1 MSRTSKTLLYIGLIL
16 CCLALAYAFSV
27 EHTQVLRQAAGAS
40 RSRMMACF
48 GGFLAVLIALGVLSA
63 FDISHYFGERAK
75 QWFLQGG
82 APITSAPE
90 FETAEKLRASGQ
102 ALDAIGVLREFLQVH
117 PGEVQVMSRI
127 AEIYNYDLKNY
138 LAAALEYEELLK
150 HRLDPEQWGWAALH
164 LAKLYG
170 RLNEPDKSLAL
181 LEKLQSKYGKTVAAR
196 RARKALEQLQD
207 TESEDQ
213 HSGSS

>member
-27 EHTQVLRQAAGAS
+27 EHTHVLLKAPGAS

-48 GGFLAVLIALGVLSA
+48 VGFVVMVIAIGVLCA
-63 FDISHYFGERAK
+63 FDTSRYLGERAK

-102 ALDAIGVLREFLQVH
+102 PLDAIGVLREFLQSH

-150 HRLDPEQWGWAALH
+150 HRLDAEQWGWAALH

-181 LEKLQSKYGKTVAAR
+181 LENLQSKSGKTVAAR

-207 TESEDQ
+207 TESEDAA
-213 HSGSS
+213 G

>member
-1 MSRTSKTLLYIGLIL
+1 MQLGMSRTTKTLLYIGLTL
-16 CCLALAYAFSV
+16 SCLTLAYAFSV
-27 EHTQVLRQAAGAS
+27 EHTRGLRQAAGA
-40 RSRMMACF
+40 
-48 GGFLAVLIALGVLSA
+48 GFLALVIGLGVLCV

-90 FETAEKLRASGQ
+90 FEAAEKLRASGQ
-102 ALDAIGVLREFLQVH
+102 ALDAIGVLREFLQAH

-150 HRLDPEQWGWAALH
+150 CRMDPEQWGWAALH

-181 LEKLQSKYGKTVAAR
+181 LERLQTKYGKTVAAR

-207 TESEDQ
+207 SESEDQ
-213 HSGSS
+213 QNPI

>member
-1 MSRTSKTLLYIGLIL
+1 
-16 CCLALAYAFSV
+16 
-27 EHTQVLRQAAGAS
+27 
-40 RSRMMACF
+40 MMACF
-48 GGFLAVLIALGVLSA
+48 GGFIAMVIALGVLCA

-82 APITSAPE
+82 APIHSAPE
-90 FETAEKLRASGQ
+90 FEAAEKLRASGQ
-102 ALDAIGVLREFLQVH
+102 PLEAVSLLREFLQSH
-117 PGEVQVMSRI
+117 PGEVHVMSRI

-181 LEKLQSKYGKTVAAR
+181 LDQLQKKYGKTVAAR
-196 RARKALEQLQD
+196 RAKKALDQLQEP
-207 TESEDQ
+207 ESDDE
-213 HSGSS
+213 SG